1 MSFSFSETD
10 FKPENAAES
19 GRYGVWGVG
28 EGVLIPLPLC
38 GKLPNYTVRIKYD
51 YNFCAT
57 NVKFMYIVEFKLVRN
72 YPEL

>member
-10 FKPENAAES
+10 FKPKNAAES

-28 EGVLIPLPLC
+28 EGALIPLPRC
-38 GKLPNYTVRIKYD
+38 GKLPNSFVRIKYD

-57 NVKFMYIVEFKLVRN
+57 NVEFMYIVEFKLVRN
-72 YPEL
+72 YPEI

>member
-1 MSFSFSETD
+1 MSSSFAEREV
-10 FKPENAAES
+10 KPEDAAES

-38 GKLPNYTVRIKYD
+38 GKLLSSIVRIKYD

-57 NVKFMYIVEFKLVRN
+57 NVNFVYIVGFKLLRI
-72 YPEL
+72 YPLI